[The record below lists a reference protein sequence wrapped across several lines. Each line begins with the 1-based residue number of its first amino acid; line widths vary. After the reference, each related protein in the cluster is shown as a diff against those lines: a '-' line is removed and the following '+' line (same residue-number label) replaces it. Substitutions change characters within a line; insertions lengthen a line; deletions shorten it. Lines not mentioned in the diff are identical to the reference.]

1 MLPSQLVELYWSI
14 TYEDI
19 RFKIKTKISERMAD
33 FTQHYENLGSVV
45 SQMFGGGDD
54 SPSSNTTKAKPVQT
68 WQEAQLAAAAVFG

>member
-1 MLPSQLVELYWSI
+1 
-14 TYEDI
+14 
-19 RFKIKTKISERMAD
+19 MAD